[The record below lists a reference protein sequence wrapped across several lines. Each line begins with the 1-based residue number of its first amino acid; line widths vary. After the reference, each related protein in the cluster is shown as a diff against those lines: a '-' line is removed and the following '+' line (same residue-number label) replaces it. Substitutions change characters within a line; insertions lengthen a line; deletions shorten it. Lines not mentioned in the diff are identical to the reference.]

1 MRSNSG
7 ASPDDI
13 DIVSLWRAVK
23 RGLPRLALFAL
34 GAGVLTFAALS
45 TMASRYTSEAQ
56 LAIVAK
62 STNPFPDGRDK
73 QGQADSV
80 TSRMDKEAINTQVR
94 ALLSTD
100 LLLKVAK
107 KMELAGRPEFNP
119 RAGDLDLYS
128 KAMRLAGLAKIREGE
143 TVDDTVLASIGRQL
157 EIASPKESRA
167 INIRFSS
174 ADPSLA
180 ADFANRLAEDYRATL
195 VTDTVRETSDVV
207 SALEPK
213 VDQLRRELIEAEAEV
228 ERTRVQ
234 IDRTIG
240 GQQKTPLIDQRLGE
254 LTAELSRAD
263 AQKSDTESKWRG
275 AREMVQSGTAG
286 SMPEAQKS
294 PLIQNLEQQRVRLE
308 RNISELSA
316 TLLPGHPRMQQINA
330 DLAGLKRQITGEI
343 QKLTLS
349 IEKEARVATLRV
361 ESIQKQIN
369 ELKGRVIS
377 SSGDD
382 AKLRSIDATA
392 RTKRA
397 ELERLQ
403 KQLEDNKTVVVTK
416 AVPIEA
422 RIVTLARP
430 SSLPTFPKKMPFS
443 VLAMAGSFLLGLA
456 WMVTREL
463 LTGARGHQGPNTAP
477 GGGSEPRRPIAPPAG
492 GMEPAFTRAIASRD
506 ATAATAVAT
515 SIAAPV
521 ALATN
526 SDTSSTRL
534 NSLDKVADRL
544 ITSSATQAG
553 FRTMVAPE
561 SRLLDASSEAIDLV
575 RAIAASGKQ
584 VVLVDWTLDGS
595 GFSAALGVPNKP
607 GMTDLL
613 QGDVSFE
620 EVIARVPGSEAHF
633 IACGD
638 ALVDPLMAD
647 DADRLNLV
655 LDALDEAYDHIVV
668 SGNHDASRALFQVI
682 EGRFDAGVT
691 VADPKRRQPLIE
703 DAPGSFLG
711 FEVSD
716 LDVIRYERTDA
727 SDLSVPAKKPSFG
740 RAVGSTAGTIPA
752 ELRT

>member
-13 DIVSLWRAVK
+13 DIVALWRSVR
-23 RGLPRLALFAL
+23 RGLPRLAMFSI

-100 LLLKVAK
+100 LLLRVAK
-107 KMELAGRPEFNP
+107 TMELAERPEFNP
-119 RAGDLDLYS
+119 RAGDLDIFS
-128 KAMRLAGLAKIREGE
+128 KAMRLAGLAKTREGE
-143 TVDDTVLASIGRQL
+143 TVDDTVLASIVRQL
-157 EIASPKESRA
+157 EISSPKESRA

-180 ADFANRLAEDYRATL
+180 AGFANRLAEDYRATL
-195 VTDTVRETSDVV
+195 VTDTVKETSDVV

-263 AQKSDTESKWRG
+263 GQRSDAEAKWRG
-275 AREMVQSGTAG
+275 AREMTQSGTAG

-316 TLLPGHPRMQQINA
+316 SLMPGHPRMQQLNA

-369 ELKGRVIS
+369 ELKSRVIS
-377 SSGDD
+377 TSGDD

-422 RIVTLARP
+422 RIVTQARP
-430 SSLPTFPKKMPFS
+430 SSVATFPKKAPLS
-443 VLAMAGSFLLGLA
+443 VLAMAGSFLLGMA

-463 LTGARGHQGPNTAP
+463 LTGARSNTGLGRAP
-477 GGGSEPRRPIAPPAG
+477 GGGNEPHRPLAPSTG
-492 GMEPAFTRAIASRD
+492 GMEPAVARTIAARAP
-506 ATAATAVAT
+506 AVAT
-515 SIAAPV
+515 TAAGLSVTADLSAVSDTAAAHLTSIDELATRLIAA
-521 ALATN
+521 
-526 SDTSSTRL
+526 ST
-534 NSLDKVADRL
+534 
-544 ITSSATQAG
+544 TQAG
-553 FRTMVAPE
+553 LRTMLAPE
-561 SRLLDASSEAIDLV
+561 SRQLDVSSEAFDLV
-575 RAIAASGKQ
+575 RAIAAGGKQ
-584 VVLVDWTLDGS
+584 VVLVDWSLAGTGL
-595 GFSAALGVPNKP
+595 SAALGEPNKP

-613 QGDVSFE
+613 QGNAFFE
-620 EVIARVPGSEAHF
+620 DVIARVPGSEAHV
-633 IACGD
+633 IACGE
-638 ALVDPLMAD
+638 ALLDGELAE
-647 DADRLNLV
+647 DADRLNLL

-668 SGNHDASRALFQVI
+668 AGNHDEARALFQTI
-682 EGRFDAGVT
+682 EGRFDAGIT
-691 VADPKRRQPLIE
+691 VSAPNRRQPLIKDE
-703 DAPGSFLG
+703 PGSFLG

-716 LDVIRYERTDA
+716 LDVIRYQRTDA
-727 SDLSVPAKKPSFG
+727 VLATSPAKKPG
-740 RAVGSTAGTIPA
+740 TDRTLTAVATA

>member
-1 MRSNSG
+1 MRSSSS

-13 DIVSLWRAVK
+13 DIVTLWRSVR
-23 RGLPRLALFAL
+23 RGLPRLAIVSA

-100 LLLKVAK
+100 LLLRVAK
-107 KMELAGRPEFNP
+107 SMELAERPEFNP
-119 RAGDLDLYS
+119 RVGDLDMFG
-128 KAMRLAGLAKIREGE
+128 KGMRMAGLAKIREGE

-157 EIASPKESRA
+157 EISSPKESRA

-174 ADPSLA
+174 ADPALA
-180 ADFANRLAEDYRATL
+180 ADFANRLAEDYRSTL

-207 SALEPK
+207 NALEPK

-263 AQKSDTESKWRG
+263 GLRSDAESKWRT
-275 AREMVQSGTAG
+275 AREMTQSGTAG

-316 TLLPGHPRMQQINA
+316 SLLPGHPRMQQLNA
-330 DLAGLKRQITGEI
+330 DLAGLKRQIAGEI

-349 IEKEARVATLRV
+349 IEKEARVAMLRV

-377 SSGDD
+377 TSGDD

-392 RTKRA
+392 RTKRG

-422 RIVTLARP
+422 RIVTQARP
-430 SSLPTFPKKMPFS
+430 SSVATFPKKAPFAG
-443 VLAMAGSFLLGLA
+443 LAMAGSFLLGMA

-463 LTGARGHQGPNTAP
+463 LTGARSGVGPSSVP
-477 GGGSEPRRPIAPPAG
+477 GGGSGTRRPLSPSTG
-492 GMEPAFTRAIASRD
+492 SMEPAFARAITAG
-506 ATAATAVAT
+506 APAVAAAATLE
-515 SIAAPV
+515 APV
-521 ALATN
+521 AIAASSDAAATHMA
-526 SDTSSTRL
+526 SI
-534 NSLDKVADRL
+534 DKVAGRL
-544 ITSSATQAG
+544 IAASATQAG
-553 FRTMVAPE
+553 LRTMVAPE
-561 SRLLDASSEAIDLV
+561 SRLLDVSAEAIDLV

-584 VVLVDWTLDGS
+584 VVLVDWSLDGT

-613 QGDVSFE
+613 HGDVSFE
-620 EVIARVPGSEAHF
+620 DVIARVPGSEAHF
-633 IACGD
+633 IACGE
-638 ALVDPLMAD
+638 ALLDPAMAG

-668 SGNHDASRALFQVI
+668 AGNYDESRTLFQTI
-682 EGRFDAGVT
+682 EGRFDAGVA
-691 VADPKRRQPLIE
+691 VSDPKRRQPLIE
-703 DAPGSFLG
+703 DEPGSFLG

-716 LDVIRYERTDA
+716 LDVIRLERSEA
-727 SDLSVPAKKPSFG
+727 GVASVPAKKPFFG
-740 RAVGSTAGTIPA
+740 RSAASVSPA